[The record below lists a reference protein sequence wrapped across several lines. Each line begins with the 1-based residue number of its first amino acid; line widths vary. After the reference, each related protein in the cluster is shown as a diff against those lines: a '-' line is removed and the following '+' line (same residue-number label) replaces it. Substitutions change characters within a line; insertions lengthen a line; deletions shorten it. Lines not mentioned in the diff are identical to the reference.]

1 MLFVE
6 MTNHLQFAPSSLLE
20 VMLSTDK
27 ITEAMI
33 KVWYSQRQR
42 KMCHLK
48 WTVHGLLS
56 IICLAV

>member
-6 MTNHLQFAPSSLLE
+6 MTNHLQFAPSSLHE

-33 KVWYSQRQR
+33 KAWYSPRQR
-42 KMCHLK
+42 KM
-48 WTVHGLLS
+48 
-56 IICLAV
+56 